1 MFAKTVFTG
10 FIFATLSLALVA
22 PAFCFEGKVT
32 KIAETA
38 VTVEVAGEL
47 PPWVEKG
54 ALANTSSG
62 LGKVINVA
70 GETIEMKVRSST
82 AETLKVGDVLDIKPK
97 DANPAKMLQGC

>member
-1 MFAKTVFTG
+1 MKKVFAVL
-10 FIFATLSLALVA
+10 ILVIVSLALAV
-22 PAFCFEGKVT
+22 PAFCFEGKVS
-32 KIAETA
+32 KIAETSI
-38 VTVEVAGEL
+38 TLEVAGDL

-62 LGKVINVA
+62 LGKVTNVE
-70 GETIEMKVRSST
+70 GKTVEMKVRSST